1 MGRDGSRERVVL
13 LPKWPPW
20 LRISTRW
27 IMPSTCTQE
36 PIFTTNDPSGTESSW
51 QELSPSWATP
61 HSHFT
66 ESSWLFWDTG
76 VTFFGDVASY
86 RAMEAQRPLMTCP
99 GSHSSCRATKGG
111 TVQINP
117 RGSPSW
123 GVTGGWGMGLLP
135 PYHYRVERVHTN
147 ILRPRPCS
155 LLLNHGTCFLTLSFT
170 N

>member
-20 LRISTRW
+20 LRISTWW

-36 PIFTTNDPSGTESSW
+36 SIFTTNDPSGTESSC

-76 VTFFGDVASY
+76 VVTFFGDVASY

-111 TVQINP
+111 HSADQSQGISFM
-117 RGSPSW
+117 GSNRMMRHGSSP
-123 GVTGGWGMGLLP
+123 T
-135 PYHYRVERVHTN
+135 
-147 ILRPRPCS
+147 IS
-155 LLLNHGTCFLTLSFT
+155 LWSGESAYKYS
-170 N
+170 